1 VAGPLVAT
9 RGATV
14 VEWLASQV
22 QALVAAV
29 DSLFQWLVGTAD
41 GRSTYAVAR
50 WVFLRA
56 LGLSYLIAFVS
67 FWVQVRG
74 LIGSQ
79 GILPAQQYLHAV
91 KASVGPERY
100 RVVPTVFWLQAGDTA
115 LQLACAL
122 GVVCAALLVSS
133 VAPVVSLVLL
143 WVLYLSLVT
152 VGRNFLAFQWDV
164 LLLEAGFLAIF
175 FAPGHLLPG
184 RTLEPPVSA
193 TVLFLLWWLLFR
205 LTFQSGSVKLS
216 WGDPTWHNLTALDF
230 HFYTQPLPTWVAWHA
245 QQLPAWFK
253 KLSVLGTYVLEI
265 GFPLLIFGPRS
276 VRLVAFAGIVFL
288 QLLIFATGNYNFFNL
303 LTLALACLLIDDA
316 GWAWVLP
323 NRFLQGF
330 APSGAAGGLALGM
343 LRTGLAALVL
353 VVSGVK
359 FWQNLSPRAYPPA
372 FARLLGWVDPFRS
385 VNSYGL
391 FRVMTTS
398 RPEIII
404 EGSDGARIWLAYAFK
419 YKPGD
424 VSRRPG
430 FVEPH
435 QPRLDWQMWFAAL
448 SRYELTP
455 WFQVFLAR
463 LLEGS
468 PAVLG
473 LLQRNPFPRHV
484 PTYIRAQLY
493 EYRFTTLEERRAT
506 GAWWSRRLVGPYSP
520 VVWLV
525 ASVPTGL

>member
-1 VAGPLVAT
+1 M
-9 RGATV
+9 
-14 VEWLASQV
+14 EWLASQV
-22 QALVAAV
+22 QARVAAV

-41 GRSTYAVAR
+41 GRSTYAVTR

-56 LGLSYLIAFVS
+56 LGLIYLIAFVS

-79 GILPAQQYLHAV
+79 GILPAQQYLHAA
-91 KASVGPERY
+91 KAYLGPERY

-122 GVVCAALLVSS
+122 GVVCAALLVSN

-143 WVLYLSLVT
+143 WALYLSLVT
-152 VGRNFLAFQWDV
+152 VGRDFLAFQWDV

-184 RTLEPPVSA
+184 RTPEPPVSA

-205 LTFQSGSVKLS
+205 LTFESGIVKVS

-230 HFYTQPLPTWVAWHA
+230 HFYTQPLPTWMAWYA
-245 QQLPAWFK
+245 QQLPSWFK

-265 GFPLLIFGPRS
+265 GFPLLIFGPPS
-276 VRLVAFAGIVFL
+276 VRLVAFAGMVFL

-316 GWAWVLP
+316 GWARVLP
-323 NRFLQGF
+323 DRFLQGGV
-330 APSGAAGGLALGM
+330 ASGVTGGFALGM

-353 VVSGVK
+353 VVGCVK
-359 FWQNLSPRAYPPA
+359 FWQNLSLRAYPPA
-372 FARLLGWVDPFRS
+372 VARLLGWVEPFRS

-404 EGSDGARIWLAYAFK
+404 EGSDDGRTWLAYEFK

-435 QPRLDWQMWFAAL
+435 QPRLDWQMWFATL
-448 SRYELTP
+448 SRYELTR
-455 WFQVFLAR
+455 WFQAFLAR

-473 LLQRNPFPRHV
+473 LLQRNPFPGHP

-493 EYRFTTLEERRAT
+493 DYRFTTLEERRAT
-506 GAWWSRRLVGPYSP
+506 GAWWSRRLVGAYSP

-525 ASVPTGL
+525 PSVPTGL

>member
-1 VAGPLVAT
+1 M
-9 RGATV
+9 
-14 VEWLASQV
+14 EWLASQV

-29 DSLFQWLVGTAD
+29 DSLFRWLVGTAD

-56 LGLSYLIAFVS
+56 LGLIYLIAFVS

-100 RVVPTVFWLQAGDTA
+100 RLVPTVFWLQAGDTA

-122 GVVCAALLVSS
+122 GVVCAALLVSN

-152 VGRNFLAFQWDV
+152 VGRDFLAFQWDV

-184 RTLEPPVSA
+184 RALEAPVSA

-205 LTFQSGSVKLS
+205 LTFESGSVKLS
-216 WGDPTWHNLTALDF
+216 WGDPTWHSLTALDF
-230 HFYTQPLPTWVAWHA
+230 HFYTQPLPTWVAWYA
-245 QQLPAWFK
+245 QQLPGWFK

-276 VRLVAFAGIVFL
+276 VRLVAFAGMVFL

-303 LTLALACLLIDDA
+303 LTLALAYLLIDDA
-316 GWAWVLP
+316 GWARVLP
-323 NRFLQGF
+323 DRFLQGVT
-330 APSGAAGGLALGM
+330 ASGVAGGLALGM

-353 VVSGVK
+353 VVSCVK
-359 FWQNLSPRAYPPA
+359 FWQNLSLRAYPPA
-372 FARLLGWVDPFRS
+372 VVRLLGWVEPFRS

-391 FRVMTTS
+391 FRMMTTS

-404 EGSDGARIWLAYAFK
+404 EGSDDGGTWLAYEFK

-448 SRYELTP
+448 SRDELTP
-455 WFQVFLAR
+455 WFQAFLAR

-473 LLQRNPFPRHV
+473 LLQRNPFPGHR

-493 EYRFTTLEERRAT
+493 EYRFTTPEERKAM
-506 GAWWSRRLVGPYSP
+506 GAWWSRRLIGAYSP
-520 VVWLV
+520 VVRLV

>member
-56 LGLSYLIAFVS
+56 LGMIYLIAFVS

-79 GILPAQQYLHAV
+79 GILPAQEYLRAV
-91 KASVGPERY
+91 KASIGPARY

-230 HFYTQPLPTWVAWHA
+230 HFYTQPLPTWVAWYA
-245 QQLPAWFK
+245 QQDIAPRGSQH
-253 KLSVLGTYVLEI
+253 LSYFSIFTYN
-265 GFPLLIFGPRS
+265 GSPQG
-276 VRLVAFAGIVFL
+276 
-288 QLLIFATGNYNFFNL
+288 GN
-303 LTLALACLLIDDA
+303 AAC
-316 GWAWVLP
+316 
-323 NRFLQGF
+323 
-330 APSGAAGGLALGM
+330 PSGPGLPGTKGATCCRSASRCSSSARGACGSLP
-343 LRTGLAALVL
+343 
-353 VVSGVK
+353 
-359 FWQNLSPRAYPPA
+359 SP
-372 FARLLGWVDPFRS
+372 
-385 VNSYGL
+385 
-391 FRVMTTS
+391 
-398 RPEIII
+398 E
-404 EGSDGARIWLAYAFK
+404 
-419 YKPGD
+419 
-424 VSRRPG
+424 
-430 FVEPH
+430 
-435 QPRLDWQMWFAAL
+435 
-448 SRYELTP
+448 
-455 WFQVFLAR
+455 
-463 LLEGS
+463 
-468 PAVLG
+468 
-473 LLQRNPFPRHV
+473 
-484 PTYIRAQLY
+484 
-493 EYRFTTLEERRAT
+493 
-506 GAWWSRRLVGPYSP
+506 
-520 VVWLV
+520 
-525 ASVPTGL
+525 